1 MSESKSEFL
10 LRKEA
15 ELRRLNEQ
23 LEAQFKVAEV
33 EDQEYEQNYE
43 SEEDRYAEE
52 PYEDYKEES
61 PQDTYMTQH
70 RRFEEDVYSNTQE
83 VAELKE
89 QLEEARNW

>member
-23 LEAQFKVAEV
+23 LEAQFRVAEV

-52 PYEDYKEES
+52 PYEDYKQDS
-61 PQDTYMTQH
+61 PQDTYMTEQ

-89 QLEEARNW
+89 QLEEARN